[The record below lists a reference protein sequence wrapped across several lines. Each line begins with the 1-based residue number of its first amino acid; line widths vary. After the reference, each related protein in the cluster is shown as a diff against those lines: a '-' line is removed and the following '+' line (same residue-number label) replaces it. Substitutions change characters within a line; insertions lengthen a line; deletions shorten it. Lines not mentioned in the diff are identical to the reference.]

1 MDYQNNPD
9 SHQPGQELFS
19 PYKNKRSA
27 GFATASLVLGILSLV
42 TCCCI
47 YSALPFGAL
56 AIIFALLSRGGE
68 MTMDSRGMTGLGL
81 GIYRVVFY
89 DKVNLRYMNMMNDG
103 RSNEFYYWSVVCY
116 FYYYVYLYGQFRW
129 WFRRIHAVHE

>member
-9 SHQPGQELFS
+9 SQQPGQELFS

-81 GIYRVVFY
+81 GIAGLVLTIVIFIIMFIYTVSFY
-89 DKVNLRYMNMMNDG
+89 GSFDAFMQYTNELAEQYMQM
-103 RSNEFYYWSVVCY
+103 
-116 FYYYVYLYGQFRW
+116 Q
-129 WFRRIHAVHE
+129 

>member
-81 GIYRVVFY
+81 GIAGLVLTIVIFIIMFIYTVSFY
-89 DKVNLRYMNMMNDG
+89 GGFDAFMQSTNELAEQYMQM
-103 RSNEFYYWSVVCY
+103 
-116 FYYYVYLYGQFRW
+116 Q
-129 WFRRIHAVHE
+129 

>member
-81 GIYRVVFY
+81 GISGIVLTIVIFIIMFIYTVSFY
-89 DKVNLRYMNMMNDG
+89 GGFDAFMQYTNELAEQYMQM
-103 RSNEFYYWSVVCY
+103 
-116 FYYYVYLYGQFRW
+116 Q
-129 WFRRIHAVHE
+129 

>member
-81 GIYRVVFY
+81 GIAGLVLTIVIFIIMFIYTVSFY
-89 DKVNLRYMNMMNDG
+89 GSFDAFMQYTNELAEQYMQM
-103 RSNEFYYWSVVCY
+103 
-116 FYYYVYLYGQFRW
+116 Q
-129 WFRRIHAVHE
+129 

>member
-81 GIYRVVFY
+81 GIAGLVLTIVIFIIMFIYTVSFY
-89 DKVNLRYMNMMNDG
+89 GGFDAFMQYTNELAEQYMQM
-103 RSNEFYYWSVVCY
+103 
-116 FYYYVYLYGQFRW
+116 Q
-129 WFRRIHAVHE
+129 

>member
-9 SHQPGQELFS
+9 SHQPRQEPFS
-19 PYKNKRSA
+19 PYRNKRSA

-68 MTMDSRGMTGLGL
+68 MTLDSRGMAGLGL
-81 GIYRVVFY
+81 GIAGLVLTIVIFIIMFIYTVSFY
-89 DKVNLRYMNMMNDG
+89 GGFDEFMQYTNELAEQYMQM
-103 RSNEFYYWSVVCY
+103 
-116 FYYYVYLYGQFRW
+116 Q
-129 WFRRIHAVHE
+129 